1 MIKLRDLLD
10 SSSQEGHISK
20 HNPATAFAP
29 TVKEETGEKYQC
41 PACKG
46 KGCDHCD
53 GKGYHINET
62 ADEQLKAAEYIFKS
76 QGEGI
81 LQDFERMCK
90 KVESEMG
97 SFMYPGFKAALHDAI
112 IKSIKSQKMINSRF
126 IIAQMKSY
134 FKR

>member
-10 SSSQEGHISK
+10 SSNQEGHISK
-20 HNPATAFAP
+20 HNPARAFAA
-29 TVKEETGEKYQC
+29 ESIDE
-41 PACKG
+41 
-46 KGCDHCD
+46 
-53 GKGYHINET
+53 N

-90 KVESEMG
+90 KVESQMG

-126 IIAQMKSY
+126 IINQMKSY
-134 FKR
+134 FRR

>member
-10 SSSQEGHISK
+10 SSNQEGHISK

-53 GKGYHINET
+53 GKGYHINEN

-126 IIAQMKSY
+126 IIGQMKSY